1 MSNVLWVWREKRLEK
16 EYRVV
21 LVVYSTERLLVSFR
35 DSQEGLKYCC

>member
-1 MSNVLWVWREKRLEK
+1 MSNVLWIGREKRLGK

-35 DSQEGLKYCC
+35 DYQEGLKYCC